1 MNAWLQVDQIATEAL
16 MILEDSLVIT
26 NLTARDKTADFN
38 KTSNGYSVGDTV
50 RIKTRPDYE
59 AKEFTGNVEVQAI
72 RESGRSMTIEKH
84 FDVSV
89 EITAKEK
96 ALDLESYIDQVVRP
110 AVYRLAEKC
119 DRYVGTKLL
128 DAAGLYN
135 SADLL
140 GTSADLALARQAG
153 NWQQL
158 EPGGRFILMNDDLEA
173 KLLGKDYFTK
183 YDNRGEDGVVSFRD
197 ALLGKA
203 MGFQFY
209 SSLQFPDYTA
219 RTAGAGAGVVN
230 NGAGG
235 NTNNR
240 IGDKVLIIDSID
252 LSVNTIKAGDRIRV
266 AGVRRP
272 LIVSTLA
279 NGAATTQILLVDPIT
294 EIIPDNAAVTVIGSG
309 ATYDVQGVMFDNQSM
324 AVAMPL
330 LDKPSDKPSF
340 IVNSNGYS
348 IRVVTGYD
356 MNTKKEMMSLDT
368 LIGAAA
374 YDPRR
379 MTLLAD
385 NA

>member
-38 KTSNGYSVGDTV
+38 KTAAGYSVGDTV

-59 AKEFTGNVEVQAI
+59 AKEFVNTVEVQAI
-72 RESGRSMTIEKH
+72 RESGRAMTIEKH
-84 FDVSV
+84 FDISV

-119 DRYVGTKLL
+119 DRYVGTKIL
-128 DAAGLYN
+128 DAAGLYA
-135 SADLL
+135 STDLL

-158 EPGGRFILMNDDLEA
+158 EPGGRFILMNEDLEA

-183 YDNRGEDGVVSFRD
+183 YDNRGEDGVVSFRE
-197 ALLGKA
+197 AALGKA

-209 SSLQFPDYTA
+209 SSLQFPEQTH
-219 RTAGAGAGVVN
+219 TAGTGVGV
-230 NGAGG
+230 
-235 NTNNR
+235 TNSTTTLNV
-240 IGDKVLIIDSID
+240 IGVKTLTIDAADFTLTPI
-252 LSVNTIKAGDRIRV
+252 NAGDRLYI

-272 LIVSTLA
+272 LIA
-279 NGAATTQILLVDPIT
+279 GASVAGPGVTAIPLVDPIS
-294 EIIPDNAAVTVIGSG
+294 EIIPDGAAVTVIAAGL
-309 ATYDVQGVMFDNQSM
+309 TYDVQGVLFDSQSM

-356 MNTKKEMMSLDT
+356 MTTKKEMMSLDT

-385 NA
+385 AA